1 MTYITDP
8 LVHDAIGA
16 AIEVHKELGPG
27 LLESTYAHCYKVEL
41 AERRISFAAQV
52 WLPVV
57 YKGQRL
63 NDGYRLDLLI
73 EDRLVVEVK
82 AVDKLL
88 PVYDAQVMTY
98 LRLSGARQ
106 GLIFNFNEKRLK
118 DGIRSI
124 MLRDSANSVS
134 SSSSDSSTVEKS

>member
-8 LVHDAIGA
+8 LVHDVIGA

-27 LLESTYAHCYKVEL
+27 LLESTYSHCYKIEL
-41 AERRISFAAQV
+41 AERRIRFAAQV

-57 YKGQRL
+57 FKAHQL

-73 EDRLVVEVK
+73 VDRLVVEVK

-88 PVYDAQVMTY
+88 PVHDAQLMTY
-98 LRLSGARQ
+98 LRLSGAKQ
-106 GLIFNFNEKRLK
+106 GLLFNFNEKRLK

-124 MLRDSANSVS
+124 MLRDSGISVS
-134 SSSSDSSTVEKS
+134 SSSSDPSTVEKE